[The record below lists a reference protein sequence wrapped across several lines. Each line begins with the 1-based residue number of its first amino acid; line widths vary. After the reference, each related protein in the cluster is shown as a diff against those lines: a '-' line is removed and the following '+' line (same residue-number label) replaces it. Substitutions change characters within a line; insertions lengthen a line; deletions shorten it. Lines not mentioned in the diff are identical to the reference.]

1 MSGRQATARQTA
13 PASKELFVQADAL
26 FAESRRLRSRADA
39 VLNGTGGGRAA
50 RLALIDDVQ
59 TLLAGLR
66 AAQVA
71 VRSAL
76 HRTTT
81 TRVAMAAYGRV
92 QKRL

>member
-1 MSGRQATARQTA
+1 MTAPQTA
-13 PASKELFVQADAL
+13 PASNGLFVQADAL
-26 FAESRRLRSRADA
+26 FVESRRLRARADA

-66 AAQVA
+66 AAQAA
-71 VRSAL
+71 VRTAL

-81 TRVAMAAYGRV
+81 TRVAMAAYGRA